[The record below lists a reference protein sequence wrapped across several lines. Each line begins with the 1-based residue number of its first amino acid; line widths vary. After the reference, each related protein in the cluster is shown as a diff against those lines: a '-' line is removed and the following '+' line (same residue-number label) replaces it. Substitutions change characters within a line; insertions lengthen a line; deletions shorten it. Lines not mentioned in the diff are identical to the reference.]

1 MLKYKGKW
9 RISNEFDRRNL
20 EPIKEDTYI
29 VCQKNGQIYRVDE
42 NILAYYKPKRG
53 NSEQF
58 ANKLINL
65 GVVSASNHSSE
76 GDILIYFNESSLDI
90 VANEV
95 GASTNGV
102 DINPTS
108 KKNLR
113 KLKWF
118 QENKEQYI
126 KLGYYKELSE
136 EEKEVYRQR
145 FANNINKGV
154 E

>member
-1 MLKYKGKW
+1 MNKYIGTY
-9 RISNEFDRRNL
+9 RISVEFDRRNL

-29 VCQKNGQIYRVDE
+29 VCQKNGQIYRINE
-42 NILAYYKPKRG
+42 NLLAYYKPKRG

-58 ANKLINL
+58 AKKLIDL
-65 GVVSASNHSSE
+65 GVKLVDNCSSE
-76 GDILIYFNESSLDI
+76 GDILINFAEDSLEI

-95 GASTNGV
+95 GASTSGV
-102 DINPTS
+102 DIKPTS

-118 QENKEQYI
+118 QDNKQQYI

-136 EEKEVYRQR
+136 EEKEIYRQR
-145 FANNINKGV
+145 FANNMIKAS